1 MKLAEPAETAD
12 GARYVFVRAT
22 RLTVSSAITPL
33 WHAAR
38 GSSSTNNIVEEQPPA
53 PLHIRSS
60 ELASHTY
67 TSDALVER
75 TISPFKSLLYA
86 WIKIRAVLASARQ
99 TL

>member
-38 GSSSTNNIVEEQPPA
+38 GSSSTNNIVEEPPA

-67 TSDALVER
+67 MSDALVER

-86 WIKIRAVLASARQ
+86 WIKIRAVLATARQ